1 METAKK
7 PEIKSTTATV
17 KCHRYGELI
26 KKEKEALPRLTEEIK
41 KIRHA
46 KKQSYISMISN
57 RRKIKRIVK

>member
-7 PEIKSTTATV
+7 PEIKSKPATV

-26 KKEKEALPRLTEEIK
+26 KMEKEAFPRLTEEIM
-41 KIRHA
+41 KIRDA

-57 RRKIKRIVK
+57 RRKIKKNS